1 MKITTIGLDLAK
13 SVFQVHAVDAGG
25 RVVLRKQV
33 KRAQMK
39 AFFAKL
45 PPCLVGM
52 EACGGAHYWG
62 RELQALGHVV
72 KLMPPQY
79 VKPFVKRNKNDAA
92 DAEAICEAV
101 QRPNMHFVPIKTVEQ
116 QAILAVHRVRQGL
129 VKART
134 AQANQIR
141 GLLAEFGL
149 AIPKGIAQIEPRVLA
164 LLEDGNNGLPDSFR
178 RLLEQLRQRLGALG
192 RQQAELEVQIK
203 DWHTQ
208 HEDSRRLATIPGV
221 GPLSASALVASVG
234 PARTYKNGR
243 QLSACLGMV
252 PRQASSGGKTTLLG
266 ITAGFVTPS
275 AGAVRV
281 AGSDPAGRRASRRRR
296 GSSGRG
302 LAYTR
307 AIEGDWGNKEV
318 LDILG
323 AADQLTRSGIVDP
336 ENMGI
341 GGWSYGGILTNYT
354 IASDT
359 RFKAAC
365 SGAGSALQLSLVGVD
380 QYITQFENEIGLPWK
395 DKNLDKYLKLSYP
408 YLKADRIKTP
418 TLFLTGEKDFNVPA
432 IGSEQM
438 YQALKILGVPTEL
451 IVYPGQFHG
460 LTNPAFVR
468 DRLER
473 YAAWFGRYLKKKSF

>member
-243 QLSACLGMV
+243 QLSACLGIV

-266 ITAGFVTPS
+266 ISKRGDSYLRTLLIH
-275 AGAVRV
+275 GARAVVRQAQRAPEKAEPWLRELLRRRPTNVATVALANRNARV
-281 AGSDPAGRRASRRRR
+281 AWAL
-296 GSSGRG
+296 
-302 LAYTR
+302 LAHQHDYR
-307 AIEGDWGNKEV
+307 
-318 LDILG
+318 
-323 AADQLTRSGIVDP
+323 QPLT
-336 ENMGI
+336 
-341 GGWSYGGILTNYT
+341 
-354 IASDT
+354 
-359 RFKAAC
+359 K
-365 SGAGSALQLSLVGVD
+365 
-380 QYITQFENEIGLPWK
+380 
-395 DKNLDKYLKLSYP
+395 
-408 YLKADRIKTP
+408 
-418 TLFLTGEKDFNVPA
+418 
-432 IGSEQM
+432 
-438 YQALKILGVPTEL
+438 
-451 IVYPGQFHG
+451 
-460 LTNPAFVR
+460 
-468 DRLER
+468 
-473 YAAWFGRYLKKKSF
+473 